1 MNPPPAAGAQPQSR
15 PSRRRYHAR
24 RRLLIERGQ
33 WEPLADAE
41 QVRIHLRKL
50 SDAGLGRRQI
60 AARAGLTND
69 SAISRILYG
78 AQAKVT
84 AAIAVAILS
93 VEVPGIRAARAG
105 QEPATATTR
114 RLQALAVLGWS
125 PLALAGRLGMHLA
138 SVRRIRD
145 GEREDVEAA
154 TATAIRALYDELW
167 DQAPPAATKAERIA
181 VGKVSRHAARSG
193 WAPPVAWDDETIS
206 DPAAAPAPGWER
218 GDGDGP
224 AHGAEMAR
232 EAAFLLAAGEAPE
245 RAADRLGVPV
255 ATLGKAL
262 ERARKRSRAA

>member
-1 MNPPPAAGAQPQSR
+1 MTAQAGPR

-33 WEPLADAE
+33 WQPLTDAAP
-41 QVRIHLRKL
+41 VREHAQQLQQAGMSRYQIAAQ
-50 SDAGLGRRQI
+50 AGLGQ
-60 AARAGLTND
+60 AV
-69 SAISRILYG
+69 ISHILYG
-78 AQAKVT
+78 DRERISPET
-84 AAIAVAILS
+84 AAAILAVALPA
-93 VEVPGIRAARAG
+93 VRPARTG
-105 QEPATATTR
+105 QEPAVAAMR

-125 PLALAGRLGMHLA
+125 PQLLAGRLGMHLA

-167 DQAPPAATKAERIA
+167 DQAPPAGTKAERIA
-181 VGKVSRHAARSG
+181 AGKVSRHAARSG
-193 WAPPVAWDDETIS
+193 WAPPMAWDDDTIS
-206 DPAAAPAPGWER
+206 DPAAAPAPGWQR
-218 GDGDGP
+218 NDAGP

-232 EAAFLLAAGEAPE
+232 EAAFLLASGEAPE

-262 ERARKRSRAA
+262 ERAKKRSRAA